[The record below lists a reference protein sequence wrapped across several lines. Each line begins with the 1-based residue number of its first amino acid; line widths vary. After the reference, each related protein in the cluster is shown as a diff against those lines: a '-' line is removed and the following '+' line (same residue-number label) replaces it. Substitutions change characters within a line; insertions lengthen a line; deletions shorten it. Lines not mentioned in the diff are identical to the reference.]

1 MSVASPSSDWDAGL
15 CDCYREPGTCCLVFW
30 CPCIAYGQI
39 VGALP
44 NGSMW
49 CAGDSSSAA
58 AGYCGLE
65 VLGFLFNNLKKQAGL
80 GGRIVGSFGEAGVDV
95 AEGSLVAV
103 SRNRLRKK
111 YSIREPDDCI
121 HSDCFVAF
129 CCSRCA
135 MCQEEHE
142 IHAREGTRR
151 KPKTVLIAPASI
163 QM

>member
-1 MSVASPSSDWDAGL
+1 
-15 CDCYREPGTCCLVFW
+15 
-30 CPCIAYGQI
+30 
-39 VGALP
+39 
-44 NGSMW
+44 MW